1 MILSYEVL
9 PSHFPA
15 DLSPPIS
22 RLEGIGYIL
31 WLIVSRIPE
40 GGAYQHLACARTGTR
55 VLYTWSV
62 SLKEAPID
70 LKLIRFPG
78 NLPEIFQSQVGV
90 PDFKYQRLYG
100 DVVLIKGAF
109 GVSFL

>member
-1 MILSYEVL
+1 MES
-9 PSHFPA
+9 FPHTCE
-15 DLSPPIS
+15 LTSPPIS
-22 RLEGIGYIL
+22 HLEGIRYIL
-31 WLIVSRIPE
+31 WLIASRIPE
-40 GGAYQHLACARTGTR
+40 GGAYHHLACARAGTR

-62 SLKEAPID
+62 SLKEAPVD
-70 LKLIRFPG
+70 LKLIRCAG

-100 DVVLIKGAF
+100 DVVRIKGPF